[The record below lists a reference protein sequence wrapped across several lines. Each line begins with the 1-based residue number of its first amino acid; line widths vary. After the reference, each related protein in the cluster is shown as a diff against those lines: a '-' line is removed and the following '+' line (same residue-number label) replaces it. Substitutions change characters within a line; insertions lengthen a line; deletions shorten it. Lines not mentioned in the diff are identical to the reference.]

1 MPFNADKN
9 DIGKLVLRLAVAS
22 LMLFHGASKLRHGV
36 AWMAGPL
43 HAHHFPAWLAYGVYV
58 AEVVVPVLLI
68 AGIFTRPAALV
79 ITFEMAMAMY
89 IVMGSNAFTT
99 DRQTG
104 ALRSELQFFYLLSTV
119 AIAFLGSGRIALSRG
134 RGRWD

>member
-1 MPFNADKN
+1 MPFNADM
-9 DIGKLVLRLAVAS
+9 GKLVLRLTVAL
-22 LMLFHGASKLRHGV
+22 LMLFHGVSKLRHGV

-43 HAHHFPAWLAYGVYV
+43 HAHHLPAWLAYGVYV

-68 AGIFTRPAALV
+68 VGVLTRPAALV
-79 ITFEMAMAMY
+79 IAFEMIVAMY
-89 IVMGSNAFTT
+89 LVFGMSAFTT

-104 ALRSELQFFYLLSTV
+104 ALRSELQFFYLFATV
-119 AIAFLGSGRIALSRG
+119 AIALLGSGRFALSRG